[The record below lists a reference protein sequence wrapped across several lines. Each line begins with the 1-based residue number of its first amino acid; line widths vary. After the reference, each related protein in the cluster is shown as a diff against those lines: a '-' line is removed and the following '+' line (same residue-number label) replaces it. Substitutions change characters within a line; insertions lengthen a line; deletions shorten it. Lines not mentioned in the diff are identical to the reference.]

1 MATHLN
7 LHLLRLFA
15 AVVEHRGFSRAADA
29 LFVTQSA
36 VSKGVRE
43 LERQLDLALLDRSS
57 TDGGRRGVRLTD
69 AGEAL
74 YRHAR
79 ALFAMEK
86 AALEDVRDRVGLHR
100 GRLRIGASTT
110 VAGYWLPPALARFAA
125 AHPDIA
131 LSLQVDNTAGVA
143 EAVAAGGLDVGF
155 VEGAV
160 DDARLRA
167 LRWRDE
173 PLQLITADDDPLAGR
188 KRPAASTL
196 SARTWLLREPGS
208 GTRQVAQAWLQA
220 EGISPRRTLEIGSNE
235 AIARAVAEGAG
246 LAILPA
252 VVVADPLAAG
262 RLRALHAPGKRAL
275 VRPLF
280 QLELAQRP
288 RPPALEA
295 FLALLD

>member
-7 LHLLRLFA
+7 LHLLRMFA
-15 AVVEHRGFSRAADA
+15 AVVEQRGFSRAAEA

-43 LERQLDLALLDRSS
+43 LERQLDLPLLDRGS
-57 TDGGRRGVRLTD
+57 TEPGRRGVRLTD

-86 AALEDVRDRVGLHR
+86 AALEDVRDRVGLQR

-110 VAGYWLPPALARFAA
+110 VAGYWLPSALARFAE
-125 AHPDIA
+125 AHPA
-131 LSLQVDNTAGVA
+131 LELTLQVDNTAGIA
-143 EAVAAGGLDVGF
+143 EAVASGTLDVGF
-155 VEGAV
+155 VEGEV
-160 DDARLRA
+160 DDARLRTV
-167 LRWRDE
+167 RWRDE
-173 PLQLITADDDPLAGR
+173 PLQLVTSASDPLASR
-188 KRPAASTL
+188 RRAAPATL
-196 SARTWLLREPGS
+196 AARTWLLREPGS
-208 GTRQVAQAWLQA
+208 GTRQVTQAWLQA
-220 EGISPRRTLEIGSNE
+220 EGIAPGRTLQVGSNE

-252 VVVADPLAAG
+252 AVVADPLAAG
-262 RLRALHAPGKRAL
+262 RLRALSAPGKRAL

-280 QLELAQRP
+280 RLELAQRP

-295 FLALLD
+295 FLALL

>member
-7 LHLLRLFA
+7 LHLLRLFT
-15 AVVEHRGFSRAADA
+15 AVVEHGGFSRAADA
-29 LFVTQSA
+29 LFLTQSA

-43 LERQLDLALLDRSS
+43 LERQLELPLLDRSHP
-57 TDGGRRGVRLTD
+57 DGGRRGVRLTD
-69 AGEAL
+69 GGEAL

-86 AALEDVRDRVGLHR
+86 AALDDVRDRVGLR
-100 GRLRIGASTT
+100 QGRLRIGASTT
-110 VAGYWLPPALARFAA
+110 VAGYWLPPAVARFAA
-125 AHPDIA
+125 AHPAIE
-131 LSLQVDNTAGVA
+131 LTLQVGNTAWIG
-143 EAVAAGGLDVGF
+143 EAVATGALDVGF

-160 DDARLRA
+160 DDPRLRTT
-167 LRWRDE
+167 RWREE
-173 PLQLITADDDPLAGR
+173 PLQLVTAADDPLAHR
-188 KRPAASTL
+188 RRPAPGTL

-220 EGISPRRTLEIGSNE
+220 EGISPRRTLEVGSNE

-252 VVVADPLAAG
+252 AVVADPVAAG

-275 VRPLF
+275 LRPLF
-280 QLELAQRP
+280 RLELAQRP

-295 FLALLD
+295 FLALL

>member
-15 AVVEHRGFSRAADA
+15 TVVEHDGFSRAADA
-29 LFVTQSA
+29 LFLTQSA

-43 LERQLDLALLDRSS
+43 LERQLELPLLDRSNP
-57 TDGGRRGVRLTD
+57 DGGRRGVRLTD
-69 AGEAL
+69 GGEVL

-86 AALEDVRDRVGLHR
+86 AALEDVRDRIGLHQ

-110 VAGYWLPPALARFAA
+110 VAGYWLPPAVARFAG
-125 AHPDIA
+125 AHPAIE
-131 LSLQVDNTAGVA
+131 LTLQVGNTAGIA
-143 EAVAAGGLDVGF
+143 DAVAAGALDVGF

-160 DDARLRA
+160 EDPRLRIA
-167 LRWRDE
+167 RWRE
-173 PLQLITADDDPLAGR
+173 EALQLVTAAGDPLAER
-188 KRPAASTL
+188 KRPTPGAL

-220 EGISPRRTLEIGSNE
+220 EGITPGRTLVLGSNE
-235 AIARAVAEGAG
+235 AITRAVVEGAG
-246 LAILPA
+246 LALLPA
-252 VVVADPLAAG
+252 AVVADPLASG
-262 RLRALHAPGKRAL
+262 RLRALHAPGRRAL

-280 QLELAQRP
+280 RLELAQRP

-295 FLALLD
+295 FLALL

>member
-15 AVVEHRGFSRAADA
+15 GVVEHRGFSRAADA

-57 TDGGRRGVRLTD
+57 PDGGRRGVRLTE

-86 AALEDVRDRVGLHR
+86 AALEDVRDRVGLQR

-110 VAGYWLPPALARFAA
+110 VAGYWLPPAVARFAA
-125 AHPDIA
+125 AYPAIE
-131 LSLQVDNTAGVA
+131 LTLQVGNTAGVA
-143 EAVAAGGLDVGF
+143 EAVATGALDVGF
-155 VEGAV
+155 VEGVV
-160 DDARLRA
+160 DDTRLRTE
-167 LRWRDE
+167 RWREE
-173 PLQLITADDDPLAGR
+173 PLQLVTAADDPLADR
-188 KRPAASTL
+188 KRPAPATL

-220 EGISPRRTLEIGSNE
+220 EGVTPRRTLEIGSNE

-252 VVVADPLAAG
+252 AVVADPLAAG

-280 QLELAQRP
+280 RLELAQRP

-295 FLALLD
+295 LLALL

>member
-15 AVVEHRGFSRAADA
+15 AVVEHHGFSRAADA

-160 DDARLRA
+160 EDPRLRA

-173 PLQLITADDDPLAGR
+173 PLQLVTADDDPLALGR
-188 KRPAASTL
+188 RVEDVRRDPHGVELLLGHRPATQ
-196 SARTWLLREPGS
+196 P
-208 GTRQVAQAWLQA
+208 VCLQ
-220 EGISPRRTLEIGSNE
+220 EIGE
-235 AIARAVAEGAG
+235 KIPGRGPG
-246 LAILPA
+246 M
-252 VVVADPLAAG
+252 AD
-262 RLRALHAPGKRAL
+262 RDHRRC
-275 VRPLF
+275 RPL
-280 QLELAQRP
+280 LVCLPP
-288 RPPALEA
+288 R
-295 FLALLD
+295 

>member
-15 AVVEHRGFSRAADA
+15 AVVEHSGFSRAADA

-43 LERQLDLALLDRSS
+43 LERQLDLALFDRGS

-110 VAGYWLPPALARFAA
+110 VAGYWLPPALARFTA
-125 AHPDIA
+125 AHPGIE

-160 DDARLRA
+160 EDARLRA
-167 LRWRDE
+167 TRWRDE
-173 PLQLITADDDPLAGR
+173 PLQLVTAAADPLAER
-188 KRPAASTL
+188 RRPAASTL

-220 EGISPRRTLEIGSNE
+220 EGVTPRRTLEIGSNE
-235 AIARAVAEGAG
+235 AIARAVVEGAG

-280 QLELAQRP
+280 RLELAQRP

>member
-15 AVVEHRGFSRAADA
+15 AVVEHDGFSRAADT
-29 LFVTQSA
+29 LFLTQSA

-43 LERQLDLALLDRSS
+43 LERQLELPLIDRSS
-57 TDGGRRGVRLTD
+57 PDGGRRGVRLTD
-69 AGEAL
+69 GGEAL

-86 AALEDVRDRVGLHR
+86 AALEDVRDRVGLHQ

-110 VAGYWLPPALARFAA
+110 VAGYWLPPALARFVAK
-125 AHPDIA
+125 HPAIE
-131 LSLQVDNTAGVA
+131 LTLQVGNTAGVA
-143 EAVAAGGLDVGF
+143 DAVATGVLDVGF
-155 VEGAV
+155 VEGGV
-160 DDARLRA
+160 DDPRLRA
-167 LRWRDE
+167 TRWREE
-173 PLQLITADDDPLAGR
+173 PLQLVAAADDPLAER
-188 KRPAASTL
+188 KRPTPTAL

-220 EGISPRRTLEIGSNE
+220 EGITPRRTLEVGSNE

-252 VVVADPLAAG
+252 AVVADPLAAG
-262 RLRALHAPGKRAL
+262 RLRTLHAPGKRAL

-280 QLELAQRP
+280 RLELAHRP

-295 FLALLD
+295 FLALL